1 MRLLVVEDS
10 RTLRESIVAGL
21 RDLGHAVDAAGDGDE
36 AIRLVGLAK
45 YDAIV
50 LDWVLPKRDGIAVV
64 DALSSMQGRP
74 GVLMLT
80 ARDAVPDRV
89 EGLRRG
95 ADDYLLKPFAFEE
108 LVARVHAVARRARG
122 SASGSI
128 NIGPLSID
136 LHARAAVVLRGSVPH
151 DLQLTAREFAVL
163 EALACR
169 KGKPVSRLQ
178 LEEHVYD
185 GRSRV
190 FSNAIDSAIEIGRAH
205 V

>member
-169 KGKPVSRLQ
+169 KGKP
-178 LEEHVYD
+178 
-185 GRSRV
+185 
-190 FSNAIDSAIEIGRAH
+190 EIGRAH